1 MKTMYRLLFVA
12 ALMLLSAAASRADVT
27 LPDVLSS
34 GMVLQRGMAVPV
46 WGRAEP
52 GEAVTVRFAGQTKK
66 ATAGADGRWR
76 VVLDALKASATPASM
91 TVAGRN
97 TIEL

>member
-12 ALMLLSAAASRADVT
+12 ALVSLSAAAARADVA

-76 VVLDALKASATPASM
+76 VVLDITNPVRPPAQ
-91 TVAGRN
+91 
-97 TIEL
+97 